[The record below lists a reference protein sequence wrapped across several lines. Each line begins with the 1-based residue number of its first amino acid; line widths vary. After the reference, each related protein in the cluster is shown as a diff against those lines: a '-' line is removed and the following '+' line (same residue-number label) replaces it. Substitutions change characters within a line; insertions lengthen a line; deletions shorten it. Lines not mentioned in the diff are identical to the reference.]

1 MPFRNLPRARSLAGR
16 STSPHALISRE
27 VITVDGVQVS
37 VLRKKN
43 RNMYLRVKPPYGAVE
58 VTAPVR
64 MPQQDIVR
72 FVRERRAWIDEA
84 LRKMAAARSRT
95 FASPNVDPDVPV
107 SAVSMQREGAPEG
120 AFSWNEQSLERARLA
135 ARRRRSRC
143 AR

>member
-1 MPFRNLPRARSLAGR
+1 MPFRNFPRARSLAGR

-58 VTAPVR
+58 VTAPAR

-72 FVRERRAWIDEA
+72 FVHERRAWIDEA

-95 FASPNVDPDVPV
+95 FAYLS
-107 SAVSMQREGAPEG
+107 
-120 AFSWNEQSLERARLA
+120 
-135 ARRRRSRC
+135 
-143 AR
+143 